1 MQILPPRN
9 AAARNKLRKVLLH
22 GVCALLFCHAEK
34 LVMLPPVRDEARKTD
49 RVGQNAARLPIEKD
63 GTFLFAVDDEIE
75 RKKIVVAQR
84 ARKALVKGQKL
95 VEVPFQKRR

>member
-34 LVMLPPVRDEARKTD
+34 LVMLPPVRDEAGKTD
-49 RVGQNAARLPIEKD
+49 RIGQNAARLPIEKD
-63 GTFLFAVDDEIE
+63 GKKRGSPLKRSAATHLYQKE
-75 RKKIVVAQR
+75 RSGSILNLRSV
-84 ARKALVKGQKL
+84 
-95 VEVPFQKRR
+95 RR